1 MATTHNIGI
10 RLSLD
15 ATSVTRQAPEAG
27 QRLQA
32 IGNQAQQGAAQ
43 ATQALARVQMSV
55 ADLAKGAIGLG
66 AIGAALQGISA
77 GITALPRNAFNYAKD
92 LEASQLGMAGILSSM
107 TAINGK
113 QLQLHAALQ
122 LSSQYI
128 RKLNDDALR
137 TAATSQELTAVFQ
150 ALLAPGL
157 AAKMSMD
164 EIRQLTVV
172 GTNAVKSMGLD
183 ATQVVQEL
191 RDLVAGGITPAS
203 STLATALGLKD
214 SDIAA
219 AKASSEGLFNFL
231 MERMRGFEAS
241 SAVFNETIKGRLD
254 SIQEGA
260 TRVAAEGF
268 SPLIAA
274 AKEALGEVSQVF
286 VEIDKASGSVKLNEN
301 LVANLRSASQMA
313 LTAGQAMQSAAGMVY
328 EYRGALLTLGQAY
341 ALIKFGSF
349 AASIAQATQAKIEGA
364 QASRLAAA
372 QAAAEAAGNTQV
384 AATSRQKVAA
394 YLAELQ
400 AQVQLRQAELLR
412 TQGFGSTAT
421 AANNLAQ
428 AQQRLDAAQKAA
440 SVSAR
445 AFGGVVGMLGG
456 PVGVAITAL
465 TALAAAFFSAQRAA
479 EQAALV
485 KLSVDR
491 AAAGKAENEDIARIR
506 GELSQLK
513 EQRDELLVER
523 KTGIFAGIFSD
534 RQIGIASELKQKE
547 ADIQRLDAV
556 LKTAE
561 QTAQSAADAAGN
573 GLTLTVEGARQAFNK
588 TLEGVNTKSSI
599 LDDFNKKLQAS
610 RDAYKA
616 LVATGA
622 DESALADARARMAEY
637 ESALTTERD
646 KALKNLT
653 AGTAQAGA
661 AMAQANKLAVEDVQR
676 SAAAML
682 GSYEDA
688 DAVLSAMRSAGLIG
702 EQEYYQT
709 KIGYLQDEAK
719 IRIQALKDENAL
731 LASQAQG
738 KAKSLEAERQIAK
751 NRAEIA
757 RIEQQTLTKT
767 TVLTVEA
774 AAKRNQEA
782 QAVEEQV
789 AKLREEV
796 QAREMAT
803 AGNISQAQALEQ
815 LRLARLAEALAQA
828 KSRGASAEEIAAIE
842 REIAA
847 RKELLQ
853 VMDGDAA
860 RLANAKAA
868 EEAAKD
874 WERTSKTIGDTLADY
889 IMGGGKNA
897 AQYLKRLFSTL
908 VLQPVVQTVVG
919 GIMGTLGFSGPAQA
933 GSGLMGNLNNLGSLY
948 NTYKNAPGWYN
959 TATSWLGLGGGNAA
973 GGLSASM
980 AGGFWGSGA
989 AGAAGGAAGGSGLGL
1004 SLGSSGIGMTAPS
1017 GAFGSVGAGAA
1028 GGAGGAGFGAA
1039 ALKAVPYVAGAVA
1052 IAAAL
1057 GAFRKTKVVDTGIMG
1072 TLGVEG
1078 GVHDFVQKRKSG
1090 SLFSGPKY
1098 TLEDAGVSSFDKPMQ
1113 DAFKTMRQ
1121 VAIDMGNSLGL
1132 ATDHL
1137 KGFTT
1142 VLNLDSADSKS
1153 GTRGLN
1159 LKGLSDAEVQAKIE
1173 QALSQANNEMAQQL
1187 IGSLEEVTTL
1197 VKGKTIGPFRISASK
1212 EVTTSIYTPS
1222 EFAREGE
1229 TAIETL
1235 TRLASSLGTVNPAL
1249 KDLNLKLYAASLA
1262 GADMAYKLSELF
1274 GGMEGFTTATSSFYE
1289 NFFTE
1294 EEQRRKLQAKL
1305 QDAFK
1310 EAKLPLP
1317 DIDSSNAREQY
1328 RKLAEAQDLTTESGR
1343 AAWATIMQLA
1353 EAFASITPSIDEARR
1368 ALEEQAKALN
1378 ARALAVQDLYRTPE
1392 QRQAAQY
1399 DNIASGLIGAGLSS
1413 MKQPDLSAL
1422 LMQSSKDEI
1431 YAMGVEMWRLGNLS
1445 IEAKNALL
1453 DAAEALAALKDAT
1466 QQQREGLLSTLWQ
1479 MTGNTQALREKELAA
1494 IDPAN
1499 RALQQ
1504 LIYSLGD
1511 LQNAAQ
1517 EAAQN
1522 VQQAWS
1528 GWGTAANLNAQYN
1541 GDSSGLAARKTILE
1555 AQISS
1560 STDPAKR
1567 LELLQE
1573 LISTEQA
1580 LAQHAQKAQQQQA
1593 KAIQERQNALQAELQ
1608 SARALADAAK
1618 RLGDYARDL
1627 MSGSASGLADSDRM
1641 AALAAEYTSLKSA
1654 ARAGNVDAFG
1664 RLQSVTGDYLGL
1676 ASTVAANGSEYS
1688 ITAGR
1693 MAAELE
1699 ALAKAQELV
1708 AQSQITGHEAQM
1720 QALQQQT
1727 DLLLQ
1732 DVELSDSTKALIAKS
1747 ALEQRE
1753 VWEQESLRAEA
1764 LTLLQERA
1772 NQAIIDLPVGIQ
1784 KTLSPLAEQI
1794 SSTIQSSAS
1803 FVANHVSNTL
1813 SSALAALKPKN
1824 DPPAKKDEAIDG
1836 SHAGGLAWVPFD
1848 GYRAELHRG
1857 ERVLTA
1863 AQNRDLARLPIT
1875 LPVPMQA
1882 SADGGAD
1889 VVAQLRTLQVQMAQL
1904 LQRITAIDTS
1914 TGQLAQQFDNVTAG
1928 GNAMATE
1935 VMA

>member
-286 VEIDKASGSVKLNEN
+286 VEIDKASGSVNLNEN

-341 ALIKFGSF
+341 ALIKIGSF
-349 AASIAQATQAKIEGA
+349 VAGIAQATQAKIEGL
-364 QASRLAAA
+364 QASRLATV

-384 AATSRQKVAA
+384 AQTSRQKTAA
-394 YLAELQ
+394 YIAELQ
-400 AQVQLRQAELLR
+400 SNVALARAGVAAQEARAHAERVAQAAQLATLETAHAAIIAARADVVAKVNATRATMAQAQAQIAAARAAGAQSMALALVREGTQTLMAAQARHAALTNELATLGRQQAGVNASIAAATTAQAAAVTAATKAQAAAKAE
-412 TQGFGSTAT
+412 AT
-421 AANNLAQ
+421 AATN
-428 AQQRLDAAQKAA
+428 RLDAAQKAA
-440 SVSAR
+440 SVSVR
-445 AFGGVVGMLGG
+445 AFGSVVGMLGG

-506 GELSQLK
+506 GQLSQLK
-513 EQRDELLVER
+513 QERDELLVER

-534 RQIGIASELKQKE
+534 RQIGIASELKTKE
-547 ADIQRLDAV
+547 ADIKRLDAV

-637 ESALTTERD
+637 ETALTTERD

-719 IRIQALKDENAL
+719 IRIQALKDENTL

-796 QAREMAT
+796 QARELAT

-908 VLQPVVQTVVG
+908 VLQPMVQLVVG
-919 GIMGTLGFSGPAQA
+919 SVF
-933 GSGLMGNLNNLGSLY
+933 
-948 NTYKNAPGWYN
+948 
-959 TATSWLGLGGGNAA
+959 GLGGAGAAA
-973 GGLSASM
+973 GQVGQLGQLGNLASGFNNLVSAF
-980 AGGFWGSGA
+980 GKGA
-989 AGAAGGAAGGSGLGL
+989 AGAASSVIGKAVPWLYDAGFKSVAQGLGAFQAGMASQQSIAAFTS
-1004 SLGSSGIGMTAPS
+1004 SLK
-1017 GAFGSVGAGAA
+1017 A
-1028 GGAGGAGFGAA
+1028 GGAQMAGAI
-1039 ALKAVPYVAGAVA
+1039 AGAVMNGFAGYGISKLISGGYEVNKYVNKIAGIASA
-1052 IAAAL
+1052 IPGVGLIAGVIG
-1057 GAFRKTKVVDTGIMG
+1057 GAINRLFGRKLKDTGIEGTFGGEAGFVGNTYEYYKGGVFRSSKTKRNPLDEATRKEFADYYTGMVVGTKSMG
-1072 TLGVEG
+1072 DVLGLDSSALDSYTTKIKISLKGLKPEEQEAKIAQEFSRIQNELAQQVIGTWVTNPIVEEAKELFERSKKLGLGGVLGTSNVGSEG
-1078 GVHDFVQKRKSG
+1078 GDGVQESEEIKQLRSDI
-1090 SLFSGPKY
+1090 
-1098 TLEDAGVSSFDKPMQ
+1098 E
-1113 DAFKTMRQ
+1113 AFFK
-1121 VAIDMGNSLGL
+1121 ANSLGMGLLSGLKLQQIASGNVSAYSPSEYALEGEKAFDTLVRL
-1132 ATDHL
+1132 ATSL
-1137 KGFTT
+1137 TT
-1142 VLNLDSADSKS
+1142 VNA
-1153 GTRGLN
+1153 
-1159 LKGLSDAEVQAKIE
+1159 V
-1173 QALSQANNEMAQQL
+1173 
-1187 IGSLEEVTTL
+1187 LEEL
-1197 VKGKTIGPFRISASK
+1197 N
-1212 EVTTSIYTPS
+1212 
-1222 EFAREGE
+1222 
-1229 TAIETL
+1229 
-1235 TRLASSLGTVNPAL
+1235 GT
-1249 KDLNLKLYAASLA
+1249 LYAGSLA

-1274 GGMEGFTTATSSFYE
+1274 GGMEGFTAATSSFYE
-1289 NFFTE
+1289 SFFTAD
-1294 EEQRRKLQAKL
+1294 EQRSKLQAKL
-1305 QDAFK
+1305 SEAFS
-1310 EAKLPLP
+1310 AVDLTLP
-1317 DIDSSNAREQY
+1317 DIDASNAREQY
-1328 RKLAEAQDLTTESGR
+1328 RALADAQDLTTESGR
-1343 AAWATIMQLA
+1343 AAWAVIMQLG
-1353 EAFASITPSIDEARR
+1353 EAFASITPSIE
-1368 ALEEQAKALN
+1368 
-1378 ARALAVQDLYRTPE
+1378 
-1392 QRQAAQY
+1392 
-1399 DNIASGLIGAGLSS
+1399 
-1413 MKQPDLSAL
+1413 
-1422 LMQSSKDEI
+1422 
-1431 YAMGVEMWRLGNLS
+1431 
-1445 IEAKNALL
+1445 
-1453 DAAEALAALKDAT
+1453 DAA
-1466 QQQREGLLSTLWQ
+1466 
-1479 MTGNTQALREKELAA
+1479 
-1494 IDPAN
+1494 
-1499 RALQQ
+1499 
-1504 LIYSLGD
+1504 
-1511 LQNAAQ
+1511 
-1517 EAAQN
+1517 
-1522 VQQAWS
+1522 
-1528 GWGTAANLNAQYN
+1528 
-1541 GDSSGLAARKTILE
+1541 
-1555 AQISS
+1555 
-1560 STDPAKR
+1560 
-1567 LELLQE
+1567 
-1573 LISTEQA
+1573 
-1580 LAQHAQKAQQQQA
+1580 
-1593 KAIQERQNALQAELQ
+1593 
-1608 SARALADAAK
+1608 
-1618 RLGDYARDL
+1618 
-1627 MSGSASGLADSDRM
+1627 
-1641 AALAAEYTSLKSA
+1641 
-1654 ARAGNVDAFG
+1654 
-1664 RLQSVTGDYLGL
+1664 
-1676 ASTVAANGSEYS
+1676 
-1688 ITAGR
+1688 
-1693 MAAELE
+1693 
-1699 ALAKAQELV
+1699 
-1708 AQSQITGHEAQM
+1708 
-1720 QALQQQT
+1720 QALQQAAAAAVDDALRALQSAVDAQRKIHSARISALQESAAAAKALF
-1727 DLLLQ
+1727 DLLARHIDDLRGNVQSTANMAALQ
-1732 DVELSDSTKALIAKS
+1732 GQRTIDQAIS
-1747 ALEQRE
+1747 AYRATGYLPEAADIG
-1753 VWEQESLRAEA
+1753 SAAEA
-1764 LTLLQERA
+1764 ARSGLQSERYGNRLDFEADQLVLA
-1772 NQAIIDLPVGIQ
+1772 NKLQ
-1784 KTLSPLAEQI
+1784 
-1794 SSTIQSSAS
+1794 
-1803 FVANHVSNTL
+1803 
-1813 SSALAALKPKN
+1813 
-1824 DPPAKKDEAIDG
+1824 
-1836 SHAGGLAWVPFD
+1836 
-1848 GYRAELHRG
+1848 
-1857 ERVLTA
+1857 
-1863 AQNRDLARLPIT
+1863 
-1875 LPVPMQA
+1875 
-1882 SADGGAD
+1882 
-1889 VVAQLRTLQVQMAQL
+1889 TLQAAAGKQL
-1904 LQRITAIDTS
+1904 TRIFHRS
-1914 TGQLAQQFDNVTAG
+1914 R
-1928 GNAMATE
+1928 ATNE
-1935 VMA
+1935 YGIALVCPKI